1 MAAQPGRPV
10 FLYTFQRMITMS
22 TTSASHNVLNKI
34 ISEVLMLDEL
44 FSSKTVVK
52 YDGSLYVCAND
63 NKLTALPSLTSELNV
78 HLHSTPP
85 VVKIKVFYA
94 LYEAV
99 MMTV

>member
-1 MAAQPGRPV
+1 
-10 FLYTFQRMITMS
+10 MS
-22 TTSASHNVLNKI
+22 TTSASHSALSKISVGVLI
-34 ISEVLMLDEL
+34 LAVL
-44 FSSKTVVK
+44 FSSNTVVR

-85 VVKIKVFYA
+85 VVKIKVFYV